1 MKLGLLT
8 AALPGMNLTDL
19 ATWASATGY
28 EMLEIACWPAGK
40 AERRY
45 AGVSHIDVDTLDA
58 AGAKKIRTLLDGLN
72 LDISSLGYYPNP
84 LHAEEAMREEAFAHL
99 KKVVDAAV
107 LLDVPI
113 VGTFIGADQT

>member
-45 AGVSHIDVDTLDA
+45 AGVTHIDVAELTTEK
-58 AGAKKIRTLLDGLN
+58 AGEVLGLMERHG
-72 LDISSLGYYPNP
+72 LQISSLAYYPNP
-84 LHAEEAMREEAFAHL
+84 LHPDPKHRRMVREHLDRVIAAAEML
-99 KKVVDAAV
+99 K
-107 LLDVPI
+107 
-113 VGTFIGADQT
+113 